1 MNRTLFLLLVSNAVA
16 SVGTGIAMIAVPWL
30 LAQGDDGAVLF
41 SRIATVVNVGLF
53 LITPFIGPVIDSRP
67 RKQLM
72 ILLRL
77 GFVAGL
83 AGILVA
89 SQIFQT
95 LAESWLLAAYY
106 ILGATFYVV
115 NIPLR
120 SAFVKDLFEEG
131 NYAQVN
137 AILEVENQVAAVVTG
152 LLAILVID
160 LFGLSR
166 LVLINVLC
174 LGLAIVSLMYIR
186 QGSRSHNKIRNEAGT
201 SLFEGVQ
208 LLLAR
213 PKLMVLILAASVPYV
228 VVILYTVIHP
238 VALAL
243 LPDQSCRLRS

>member
-95 LAESWLLAAYY
+95 LAESIWKP
-106 ILGATFYVV
+106 F
-115 NIPLR
+115 
-120 SAFVKDLFEEG
+120 
-131 NYAQVN
+131 
-137 AILEVENQVAAVVTG
+137 
-152 LLAILVID
+152 
-160 LFGLSR
+160 
-166 LVLINVLC
+166 
-174 LGLAIVSLMYIR
+174 
-186 QGSRSHNKIRNEAGT
+186 
-201 SLFEGVQ
+201 
-208 LLLAR
+208 
-213 PKLMVLILAASVPYV
+213 
-228 VVILYTVIHP
+228 
-238 VALAL
+238 
-243 LPDQSCRLRS
+243 